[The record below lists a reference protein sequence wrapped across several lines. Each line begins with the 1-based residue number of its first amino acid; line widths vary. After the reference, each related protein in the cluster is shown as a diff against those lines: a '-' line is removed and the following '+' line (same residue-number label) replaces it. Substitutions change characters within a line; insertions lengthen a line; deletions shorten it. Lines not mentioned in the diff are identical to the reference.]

1 MRGVPGAVFV
11 LDTRIEHIAVQE
23 ANRLEIPVI
32 AILDSNCNPDHI
44 TYPIPGNDDAIRSI
58 KLITSRIADAC
69 IEGAHLRTQR
79 EEADFKPVPPGGD
92 KAAAVITPGIAGNN
106 RTLTVYPEGSL
117 RMAGSSHLVKELRE
131 KTGAGILDCQKAL
144 TENSNDIEKSID
156 YLRQKG
162 LAAALKKSGRETN
175 QGLVHA
181 YIHMGGKIGVLI
193 EVNCETDF
201 VARNEEFKAFVNDLA
216 LQVAAGKP
224 SYVKREEIPASLIEK
239 ERSIYEGQAKEMGKP
254 PAAWPKIV
262 EGKLEKFFQESCL
275 IEQSFVKDPAVL
287 IKDLLALKIAKIG
300 ENMNIRRF
308 TRYQLGEA

>member
-1 MRGVPGAVFV
+1 
-11 LDTRIEHIAVQE
+11 
-23 ANRLEIPVI
+23 
-32 AILDSNCNPDHI
+32 
-44 TYPIPGNDDAIRSI
+44 
-58 KLITSRIADAC
+58 
-69 IEGAHLRTQR
+69 
-79 EEADFKPVPPGGD
+79 
-92 KAAAVITPGIAGNN
+92 
-106 RTLTVYPEGSL
+106 
-117 RMAGSSHLVKELRE
+117 MAGASQLVKELRE

-144 TENSNDIEKSID
+144 QESGDDIEKAID

-162 LAAALKKSGRETN
+162 LAAAQKKSGRETN

-216 LQVAAGKP
+216 LQVAAAKP
-224 SYVKREEIPASLIEK
+224 SYVKREDIPKDVVDK
-239 ERSIYEGQAKEMGKP
+239 ERAIYEGQAKEMGKP

-262 EGKLEKFFQESCL
+262 EGKLEKFYQESCL
-275 IEQSFVKDPAVL
+275 MEQAFIKDPAVMV
-287 IKDLLALKIAKIG
+287 KDLLAQKIAKIG